1 MGQLGFIECIRERIE
16 RDDVTREGLH
26 SLILFGSWVRG
37 DFVEGVSDLDL
48 FAVLRG
54 GSHEA
59 VISRLKTIIEAC
71 TEHVR
76 RTEVDLPWEYLENL
90 DDPLN
95 KGYPFNFLTF
105 YQDDFLENHVVVY
118 GEGIESILPRYDWRT
133 LISWRA
139 ERLLKNLERDGGN
152 PKMLRIGAGQV
163 IRLLALMNGAR
174 SIRKDDILKTIEAL
188 DDQEALE
195 IFRAYLGGRELDRG
209 EEFWVEFIRSRIEK
223 IKIGV

>member
-1 MGQLGFIECIRERIE
+1 LGFIICIRERIE

-37 DFVEGVSDLDL
+37 DFVDRVSDL
-48 FAVLRG
+48 
-54 GSHEA
+54 
-59 VISRLKTIIEAC
+59 
-71 TEHVR
+71 EHVR

-118 GEGIESILPRYDWRT
+118 GEGIEHILPRYDWRT
-133 LISWRA
+133 LIAWRA
-139 ERLLKNLERDGGN
+139 DRLLKNLERDRRN

-174 SIRKDDILKTIEAL
+174 SIRKEDVLKAMEAL
-188 DDQEALE
+188 TDPEALE

-209 EEFWVEFIRSRIEK
+209 EDFWVDFIRSRLEK
-223 IKIGV
+223 IKNGV

>member
-1 MGQLGFIECIRERIE
+1 MGQLGFIICIRERIE

-37 DFVEGVSDLDL
+37 DFVDRVSDLDL
-48 FAVLRG
+48 FAVLMRD
-54 GSHEA
+54 SHEA
-59 VISRLKTIIEAC
+59 VIPRLKTIIEEC

-118 GEGIESILPRYDWRT
+118 GEGIEHILPRYDWRT
-133 LISWRA
+133 LIAWRA
-139 ERLLKNLERDGGN
+139 DRLLKNLERDRRN

-174 SIRKDDILKTIEAL
+174 SIRKEDVMKAMEAL
-188 DDQEALE
+188 TDPEALE

-209 EEFWVEFIRSRIEK
+209 EDFWVDFIRSRLEK
-223 IKIGV
+223 IKNGV